1 MIGFSR
7 DGNVV
12 TIELQRHERRNALSA
27 ELCIA
32 IRDAMNAAVA
42 EHAHVVVITG
52 EGSAFCAGAD
62 LSGDVYMEGF
72 TDRLFEML
80 RSIDTAPIPVI
91 AAVNGP
97 AIGAGTQLAI
107 ASDLRVVAPSARF
120 GIPAATLGVSV
131 DKWTMRRLA
140 S

>member
-97 AIGAGTQLAI
+97 AIGAATQLAI
-107 ASDLRVVAPSARF
+107 A
-120 GIPAATLGVSV
+120 
-131 DKWTMRRLA
+131 
-140 S
+140 

>member
-62 LSGDVYMEGF
+62 LSGDVYMEASPIACSRCF
-72 TDRLFEML
+72 ALSTRRPS
-80 RSIDTAPIPVI
+80 RSSLPSTV
-91 AAVNGP
+91 
-97 AIGAGTQLAI
+97 
-107 ASDLRVVAPSARF
+107 RPSARARNW
-120 GIPAATLGVSV
+120 PS
-131 DKWTMRRLA
+131 RRIFA

>member
-42 EHAHVVVITG
+42 EHAHRVEHPFPGERRDGLRPVVEHIADDG
-52 EGSAFCAGAD
+52 RADAGV
-62 LSGDVYMEGF
+62 SGDVGPGH
-72 TDRLFEML
+72 RP
-80 RSIDTAPIPVI
+80 RSA
-91 AAVNGP
+91 
-97 AIGAGTQLAI
+97 
-107 ASDLRVVAPSARF
+107 
-120 GIPAATLGVSV
+120 VSV
-131 DKWTMRRLA
+131 HSVVPYRE